1 VEPGIVYAAATDLGG
16 VGLAEVV
23 FHAVDAAYQAGLLQQ
38 AVVFRN
44 RQGRL
49 GSPWVKTVRFQPF
62 KVLSWLPARYYY
74 TMRRDTLDRTAARYI
89 RSRGAALVHGWTNES
104 RQTLSAAQQAG
115 AVAVL
120 ERNFCHPR
128 QSLKIM
134 AAEYAG
140 RGVPWP
146 PPPQP
151 WLRFWDHW
159 TREQTRALEEFALA
173 DYILVPSQ
181 FAYETFINQGHAPE
195 KLVLIPRGVDVQRFQ
210 PGSPPEDVFRVL
222 FVGLLGFRKGVPYLL
237 EAWERLG
244 LKDAELVLVGSV
256 HDEIRPTLRA
266 YEHLPNL
273 KIVGFH
279 PDPAALFAQSTV
291 FCFPSLDEGSAKVT
305 YEALAAGL
313 PLITTPEAGSVARD
327 GREGIIIPPRQ
338 VEPLMAALE
347 RLYRNPQEIQA
358 MSQAARA
365 RAQHFTWEH
374 YAGRLVAFYRH
385 ALTAPGARFVLPP
398 DLDFDH

>member
-1 VEPGIVYAAATDLGG
+1 MEPGIVYASAAALGG
-16 VGLAEVV
+16 VGVSEVV
-23 FHAVDAAYQAGLLQQ
+23 GHAVDAAYQAGLLQQ
-38 AVVFRN
+38 VVVFRN
-44 RQGRL
+44 RQNCVPDRM
-49 GSPWVKTVRFQPF
+49 VKTVRFQPF
-62 KVLSWLPARYYY
+62 KLLSWLPARYYY
-74 TMRRDTLDRTAARYI
+74 SMRRDTLDRAAARYV
-89 RSRGAALVHGWTNES
+89 RRRGAALVHGWTNECLTTMEAA
-104 RQTLSAAQQAG
+104 RQTG
-115 AVAVL
+115 AVAVV

-128 QSLKIM
+128 QSLEIM

-195 KLVLIPRGVDVQRFQ
+195 KLVLIPRGVDVHRFQ
-210 PGSPPEDVFRVL
+210 PGLPPEDVFRVL

-256 HDEIRPTLRA
+256 HDEIRPILRA

-347 RLYRNPQEIQA
+347 RLYRNRAEVRE
-358 MSQAARA
+358 MSQQARR
-365 RAQHFTWEH
+365 RALDFTWDH
-374 YAGRLVAFYRH
+374 YRRHLVDFYRQ
-385 ALTAPGARFVLPP
+385 VLKR
-398 DLDFDH
+398 DS